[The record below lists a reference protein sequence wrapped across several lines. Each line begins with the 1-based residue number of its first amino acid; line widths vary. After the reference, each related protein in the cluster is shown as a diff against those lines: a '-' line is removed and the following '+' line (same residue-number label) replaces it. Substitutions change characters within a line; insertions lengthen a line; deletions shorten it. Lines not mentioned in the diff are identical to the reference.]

1 MACMSDPSYSLITT
15 RSAFQEALRSA
26 LLSLRT
32 LSCRQVFLSDLDFA
46 DWPLSDPEVIDAL
59 GQWAASHR
67 SLTLLAS
74 HFDAFPRHH
83 ARWINW
89 RQPWSHIVSC
99 QVADEADVPQLLT
112 QLFIPGQVVIRLVER
127 SAFRGSVARG
137 EGDLAQAE
145 EGLASILQRS
155 QASFPATTLGL

>member
-1 MACMSDPSYSLITT
+1 MSDPSYSLITT
-15 RSAFQEALRSA
+15 RSAFQEALHSA
-26 LLSLRT
+26 FLSLPT
-32 LSCRQVFLSDLDFA
+32 LSCRQLFLSDPDFA
-46 DWPLSDPEVIDAL
+46 DWPLSDPKVIEAL

-74 HFDAFPRHH
+74 HFEAFPRRH

-99 QVADEADVPQLLT
+99 QAADEADVPQLLT
-112 QLFIPGQVVIRLVER
+112 QLFIPGQLVIRLVER
-127 SAFRGSVARG
+127 PSFRGSVSREVA
-137 EGDLAQAE
+137 DLAQAE
-145 EGLASILQRS
+145 EGFVELLQRS